1 MSHTARENN
10 NHSGLPKILLSPPW
24 RSKKTKKTS
33 LRLELAVLCIPPQE
47 QWLPGEKEAL
57 AAAEPACFFNRQPL
71 TERIAK
77 RGSDI
82 VLRELGFEVMDYLFH
97 QYTLAGCQDHLD
109 SWVSFTQPDWQQE
122 AISALNN
129 ADSEGLLLAWRRYQ
143 EGDYKPNDCW
153 NLYLLAQ
160 LPREQLL
167 TLWQRINEEKFR
179 YVGADYVLS
188 ILGVDALPG
197 LLLALQQRPKEIFPL
212 LIHIG
217 AAELAL
223 PIARAWHRLQAQS
236 QLARQWLLQW
246 PEHAAAALIPV
257 AFGKA
262 GDHREAAINALR
274 LLSQQ
279 GHLERLKS
287 VALRWD
293 EPQLWPVLEQL
304 LTQDPLENYPARIA
318 KAPDFWQPARWRRP
332 RLIVNDQPLTDDALE
347 VLGEMLRM
355 SQAGPVYCGLNIIKA
370 VCQPQT
376 LAAFAWD
383 LFSAWQN
390 AGAPAKEN
398 WAFQALGILGDES
411 TVRELTPLILSWPQE
426 GKSARASSG
435 LTLLSRIGNDTALMH
450 LYHIAQRAKSRPLY
464 ENAEQQLKV
473 IAEARCLS
481 EEQLK
486 DRMVPMLGLNASQPL
501 VFDFGPRQ
509 FSVRFDE
516 HLQLIITDRQGVRQK
531 IMPRLREDD
540 DPLKAPEALARLKGL
555 KKDAAQ
561 AAKQLLPHL
570 ENAFRLARRW
580 TVAEFQTLFVNHP
593 LTCHL
598 TRRLLWG
605 IYTTQEPNHLLN
617 AFRVAAEGDYCDAQD
632 NSIDLPAQALIG
644 IAHPL
649 AMNAELRSTFEQV
662 TTDYQLT
669 PPFPQLLRPIVQLT
683 PEEGSTRL
691 LTRWQGKSA
700 TCGQLLGI
708 RYRGWQQ
715 ESDTNFCYS
724 LPPYRLMLT
733 ISPGFAPYGIDANAR
748 HQFAEITLYGG
759 ESPAAFSQL
768 DQCILS
774 EALSAIDAIFR

>member
-304 LTQDPLENYPARIA
+304 LTQDPLELPGANRESAR
-318 KAPDFWQPARWRRP
+318 F
-332 RLIVNDQPLTDDALE
+332 
-347 VLGEMLRM
+347 
-355 SQAGPVYCGLNIIKA
+355 
-370 VCQPQT
+370 
-376 LAAFAWD
+376 LAA
-383 LFSAWQN
+383 
-390 AGAPAKEN
+390 
-398 WAFQALGILGDES
+398 
-411 TVRELTPLILSWPQE
+411 
-426 GKSARASSG
+426 RA
-435 LTLLSRIGNDTALMH
+435 
-450 LYHIAQRAKSRPLY
+450 
-464 ENAEQQLKV
+464 V
-473 IAEARCLS
+473 
-481 EEQLK
+481 
-486 DRMVPMLGLNASQPL
+486 
-501 VFDFGPRQ
+501 
-509 FSVRFDE
+509 
-516 HLQLIITDRQGVRQK
+516 
-531 IMPRLREDD
+531 
-540 DPLKAPEALARLKGL
+540 
-555 KKDAAQ
+555 AQ
-561 AAKQLLPHL
+561 AAAYRKRPTA
-570 ENAFRLARRW
+570 NRRRIRGPRRN
-580 TVAEFQTLFVNHP
+580 VA
-593 LTCHL
+593 
-598 TRRLLWG
+598 
-605 IYTTQEPNHLLN
+605 Y
-617 AFRVAAEGDYCDAQD
+617 VAGG
-632 NSIDLPAQALIG
+632 PG
-644 IAHPL
+644 
-649 AMNAELRSTFEQV
+649 
-662 TTDYQLT
+662 
-669 PPFPQLLRPIVQLT
+669 LLRAEYHQSRLSAADVGRLRLGFVQCLAKRGG
-683 PEEGSTRL
+683 PGERE
-691 LTRWQGKSA
+691 
-700 TCGQLLGI
+700 LG
-708 RYRGWQQ
+708 
-715 ESDTNFCYS
+715 F
-724 LPPYRLMLT
+724 
-733 ISPGFAPYGIDANAR
+733 PGFRNIG
-748 HQFAEITLYGG
+748 
-759 ESPAAFSQL
+759 
-768 DQCILS
+768 
-774 EALSAIDAIFR
+774 